1 MGERGDLVLEGAE
14 DMRVRFPGN
23 LLHTAMIIEK
33 DAILNGIPMICLE
46 NAQRMFTLLVGLGA
60 RTLHLTIYPIRS
72 ASKISL
78 QS

>member
-1 MGERGDLVLEGAE
+1 MVG
-14 DMRVRFPGN
+14 VRKRDKMKIQYCI
-23 LLHTAMIIEK
+23 TAMRIEK